1 MSRRPRVAEPGEL
14 FRISGGWMGQPM
26 WVNRA
31 IKQRTSFVVVHVVH
45 VLGRGSVRLLDPV
58 EGNEL
63 LVPPHLM
70 CKLRLVS

>member
-1 MSRRPRVAEPGEL
+1 
-14 FRISGGWMGQPM
+14 MGQPM